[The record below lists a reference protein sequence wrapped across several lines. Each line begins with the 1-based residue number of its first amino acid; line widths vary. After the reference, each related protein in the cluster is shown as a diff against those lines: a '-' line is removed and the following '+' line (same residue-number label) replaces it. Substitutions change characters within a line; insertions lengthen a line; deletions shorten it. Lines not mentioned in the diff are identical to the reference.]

1 MFWAVSGTISCTAMG
16 VALQIEFLSM
26 VLVGSAFCA
35 AVCGIYRPNRLCW
48 RFVSL
53 GAQAAAISVF
63 SF

>member
-1 MFWAVSGTISCTAMG
+1 MEQNTSAGRAVVRDMRRIGNPFKLLA
-16 VALQIEFLSM
+16 ALDS
-26 VLVGSAFCA
+26 VFCA
-35 AVCGIYRPNRLCW
+35 AVCGICRPNRLCW